1 MDIRK
6 ELLDILQDYVEA
18 PIEEIDTAGSFR
30 EEGAVDSFVFIE
42 MVSAIEEHFG
52 ISIPNAD
59 LIGFR
64 SIDDIV
70 AYLARRVSL
79 AGVNA

>member
-6 ELLDILQDYVEA
+6 ELLEILQDYVEV
-18 PIEEIDTAGSFR
+18 PIEQINTSGSFR

-70 AYLARRVSL
+70 SYLTGRLEVAT
-79 AGVNA
+79 A

>member
-6 ELLDILQDYVEA
+6 ELLDILQDYVEV
-18 PIEEIDTAGSFR
+18 PVEEINTAGSCR

-59 LIGFR
+59 LIDFR

-70 AYLARRVSL
+70 AYLSRRL
-79 AGVNA
+79 AVATA

>member
-6 ELLDILQDYVEA
+6 ELLEILQDYVEV
-18 PIEEIDTAGSFR
+18 PIEQIDTAGSFR
-30 EEGAVDSFVFIE
+30 EEGAIDSFVFIE

-70 AYLARRVSL
+70 AYLTGRLSTVTA
-79 AGVNA
+79 

>member
-6 ELLDILQDYVEA
+6 ELLEILQDYVEV
-18 PIEEIDTAGSFR
+18 PVEQINTSGSFR

-59 LIGFR
+59 LISFR

-70 AYLARRVSL
+70 AYLSGRLSMAT
-79 AGVNA
+79 A

>member
-18 PIEEIDTAGSFR
+18 PIDEIDTAGSFR

-70 AYLARRVSL
+70 AYLEGRLRL

>member
-1 MDIRK
+1 MDIKK
-6 ELLDILQDYVEA
+6 ELLDILQDYVEV

-64 SIDDIV
+64 SIDDII
-70 AYLARRVSL
+70 AYLTGRVSL

>member
-6 ELLDILQDYVEA
+6 ELLEILQDYVEI
-18 PIEEIDTAGSFR
+18 PIGQINTSGSFR

-70 AYLARRVSL
+70 AYLTGRLEVAT
-79 AGVNA
+79 A

>member
-6 ELLDILQDYVEA
+6 ELLEILQDYVEV
-18 PIEEIDTAGSFR
+18 PIEQINTSGSFR

-70 AYLARRVSL
+70 AYLTGRLEVATV
-79 AGVNA
+79 

>member
-6 ELLDILQDYVEA
+6 ELLEILQDYVEV
-18 PIEEIDTAGSFR
+18 PIEQINTSGSFR

-70 AYLARRVSL
+70 AYLTGRLEVAT
-79 AGVNA
+79 A

>member
-1 MDIRK
+1 MDIKK

-70 AYLARRVSL
+70 AYLAGRL
-79 AGVNA
+79 QAATA

>member
-1 MDIRK
+1 M
-6 ELLDILQDYVEA
+6 
-18 PIEEIDTAGSFR
+18 
-30 EEGAVDSFVFIE
+30 DSFVFIE

-59 LIGFR
+59 LIDFR

-70 AYLARRVSL
+70 AYLSRRL
-79 AGVNA
+79 AVATA

>member
-1 MDIRK
+1 MDTRK
-6 ELLDILQDYVEA
+6 ELLDIIQDYVDV
-18 PIEEIDTAGSFR
+18 PLSEIDTAGSFR
-30 EEGAVDSFVFIE
+30 EAGGVDSFVFIE

-59 LIGFR
+59 LAGFH

-70 AYLARRVSL
+70 RYLTGRL
-79 AGVNA
+79 AMA

>member
-1 MDIRK
+1 MNIKK
-6 ELLDILQDYVEA
+6 ELLDILQDYVEV
-18 PIEEIDTAGSFR
+18 PVDQIDTAGSFR

-42 MVSAIEEHFG
+42 LVSAIEELFG

-59 LIGFR
+59 LIQFR

-70 AYLARRVSL
+70 AYLTGRLEVAT
-79 AGVNA
+79 A